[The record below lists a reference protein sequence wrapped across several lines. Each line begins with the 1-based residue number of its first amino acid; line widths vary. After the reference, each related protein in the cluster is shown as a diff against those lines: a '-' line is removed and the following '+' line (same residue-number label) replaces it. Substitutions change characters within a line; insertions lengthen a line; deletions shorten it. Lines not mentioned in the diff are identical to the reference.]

1 MAADRGV
8 HSVDT
13 WPLPTQQPISSEQV
27 REKGQ
32 AVSRTEVSLFLSAEL
47 GSNKPLLVLCPLLE
61 AGEGQG
67 LNRYEHQEAGMA
79 GGDFSKPQE

>member
-13 WPLPTQQPISSEQV
+13 WPLPTRQPFSSDQV

-32 AVSRTEVSLFLSAEL
+32 AVSRMEVSLFYQLSLAAT
-47 GSNKPLLVLCPLLE
+47 NLCCVHCWKQVK
-61 AGEGQG
+61 G
-67 LNRYEHQEAGMA
+67 RDSAGMSTKRP
-79 GGDFSKPQE
+79 GWLGVIFLSSQE